1 LAEDATMRDVL
12 LAVRADEANHRDV
25 NHTLSSIK
33 GNDVNPYIHH
43 ETKMD
48 PRDQDS
54 SASLSTAEVDRQHA
68 AGESQPRA

>member
-1 LAEDATMRDVL
+1 MRDVL

-33 GNDVNPYIHH
+33 ANDINPYVHH
-43 ETKMD
+43 ESKVD
-48 PRDQDS
+48 PLDHDS
-54 SASLSTAEVDRQHA
+54 SASMSAAEVNRQHA